1 MCSFTISDQCK
12 QGVKMPDNKTR
23 KILRLP
29 YFDYSQEG
37 VYFVTLVTQGRTK
50 LFSEVNQEEV
60 SLFPA
65 GKMVERW
72 WYMLAEKFLKV
83 KPREYIIMPNHFH
96 GIIEFTT
103 NHLSNARIDDEVVE
117 IVPVY
122 GNGDNS
128 QTLSQVIQW
137 FKTMTT
143 NEYIRQVKRSGWEPF
158 DHRLWQR
165 NYYEHI
171 IRNDVD
177 YERIYYY
184 IQSNPQQWGK
194 DQENPNNLTK

>member
-1 MCSFTISDQCK
+1 MLGGHTGPPLRNTNCFAEVAQSVNTGLWTAKLGPIGCLPDSIIKCYCTFALLTLSDQRK

-60 SLFPA
+60 GLFPA

-72 WYMLAEKFLKV
+72 WHKLAEKFLKV

-96 GIIEFTT
+96 G
-103 NHLSNARIDDEVVE
+103 RIASQLILLYKRTLAQKGCYPRADFGSAEGVHDESTQQA
-117 IVPVY
+117 
-122 GNGDNS
+122 GND
-128 QTLSQVIQW
+128 
-137 FKTMTT
+137 
-143 NEYIRQVKRSGWEPF
+143 
-158 DHRLWQR
+158 
-165 NYYEHI
+165 
-171 IRNDVD
+171 
-177 YERIYYY
+177 
-184 IQSNPQQWGK
+184 
-194 DQENPNNLTK
+194 